1 MVVSR
6 GIWSGGCLIEPYI
19 RCLRWASRV
28 LYTSLKDP
36 RKLLRKLPG
45 AENQLNNLM
54 AGEAEQRTLE
64 MENKANTYK
73 SCARDKKLN

>member
-6 GIWSGGCLIEPYI
+6 GIWSGGGLSEPYI

-36 RKLLRKLPG
+36 RKLVRKLAG
-45 AENQLNNLM
+45 AENRLNNLT
-54 AGEAEQRTLE
+54 AGEAEKRTLE

-73 SCARDKKLN
+73 SRARHKKLN